1 MSGEPPQSAPTPAMF
16 VLDGH
21 CLVGLQPLTQ
31 TLSLP
36 HCLSSPE
43 CYSAPACFSCLCI
56 SCICSFFTTTPKA
69 LIQGGLYKQLA
80 LPLFPGEQDRK
91 GSLAMTA
98 KVGLGFK
105 DARQHSLRGEWLCAA
120 PYSCALVVGGGR
132 FFTSILPMF
141 AQGWGAC
148 LPAFPTPCGQPG
160 RLAFS
165 LVVWGRYRWSRQRT
179 RRMSECCHSVG
190 RRRYLYRG
198 ICSHCIRSTGCRE
211 HEHTSCALLIVT
223 AVRMRSRQS

>member
-1 MSGEPPQSAPTPAMF
+1 MF

-36 HCLSSPE
+36 HFVSSPE
-43 CYSAPACFSCLCI
+43 CYSAPARFSCLCI

-69 LIQGGLYKQLA
+69 LIQDGLYNQLA

-105 DARQHSLRGEWLCAA
+105 DARQHSLRGEWLCAT
-120 PYSCALVVGGGR
+120 PDSCA
-132 FFTSILPMF
+132 
-141 AQGWGAC
+141 
-148 LPAFPTPCGQPG
+148 PG
-160 RLAFS
+160 SGVQMSFYFDLAY
-165 LVVWGRYRWSRQRT
+165 VRT
-179 RRMSECCHSVG
+179 GLRHM
-190 RRRYLYRG
+190 
-198 ICSHCIRSTGCRE
+198 STGLSDSLRTPMQT
-211 HEHTSCALLIVT
+211 HLRFGRVRKVQVVT
-223 AVRMRSRQS
+223 ATHQTNV